1 MRHPN
6 YLGVMGELAGIA
18 IISQSIIAGSLSVLV
33 FAVLIVKRI
42 RVEERALGRA
52 DAS

>member
-6 YLGVMGELAGIA
+6 YLGVMGELTGMA
-18 IISQSIIAGSLSVLV
+18 IMARSIIAGSLSVLV
-33 FAVLIVKRI
+33 FAVLIAKRI
-42 RVEERALGRA
+42 RVEERALDRV